1 MYMISIH
8 AVVHLPA
15 YAIYLD
21 FFLLWKRSR
30 LVDSDLT
37 VASILKHVGLKVHG
51 YLTQCPPTPPIPPM
65 RSQPAQ
71 KSVENHR
78 PRLNSYKIKDMVI
91 IPIPPQY
98 SRQPRTNTLT
108 LVTPMF
114 GPSCRVALAGS
125 LFTLEAK
132 TLRRR
137 QLIGRC
143 RVQSVFTV
151 IPPRTTNTHPQTWPE
166 SQFSSFYSIL
176 NCPLSHIILFAP
188 SPWSARSRKSRTC
201 ARLAS
206 SHPQGYLQPCCL
218 VLEGH
223 WLRPARVISM
233 REVHAMATWDR
244 RRRP

>member
-1 MYMISIH
+1 MPFTW
-8 AVVHLPA
+8 V
-15 YAIYLD
+15 
-21 FFLLWKRSR
+21 FLSWKRSR
-30 LVDSDLT
+30 QVDSDLT

-51 YLTQCPPTPPIPPM
+51 YLTQCPPTPPTPPM
-65 RSQPAQ
+65 RPQPAH
-71 KSVENHR
+71 KSFENHR
-78 PRLNSYKIKDMVI
+78 PRLTSHTIRDMVI

-98 SRQPRTNTLT
+98 VRHPIINTLT

-151 IPPRTTNTHPQTWPE
+151 IPPRKTNLHPQTWPE

-176 NCPLSHIILFAP
+176 NCQLSHIILFAP
-188 SPWSARSRKSRTC
+188 
-201 ARLAS
+201 
-206 SHPQGYLQPCCL
+206 
-218 VLEGH
+218 
-223 WLRPARVISM
+223 
-233 REVHAMATWDR
+233 
-244 RRRP
+244 